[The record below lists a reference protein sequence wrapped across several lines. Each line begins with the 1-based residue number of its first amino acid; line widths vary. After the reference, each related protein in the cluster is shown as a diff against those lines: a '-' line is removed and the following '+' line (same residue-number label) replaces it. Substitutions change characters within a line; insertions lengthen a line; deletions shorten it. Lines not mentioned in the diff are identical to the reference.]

1 MQSQRLNPRQ
11 RQFLKLYTSRDRN
24 LGGNATRC
32 YKAVYGITDDRSA
45 QVAGSRLLK
54 SPVIAELMR
63 QAEERAIK
71 QLNINA
77 EYVLSQSV
85 RLLDRAMG
93 DESVDTIHTSIDDQ
107 GQERITVTERR
118 DYDPSTAKAAL
129 QLIGQ
134 HKDIQA
140 FSQTVEH
147 THTHRLEQRLAQRS
161 KLIESKAQVIDVPG
175 PRQLPVTD
183 PSVSQVPGSE
193 CVGEPGTA
201 LIDTPTRQVEDESQ
215 KRVHRAEV
223 KENEEAH
230 GERSTF
236 EGRGATAN

>member
-24 LGGNATRC
+24 LGGNATKC

-45 QVAGSRLLK
+45 QVAGSRLLR
-54 SPVIAELMR
+54 SPVISELMR

-93 DESVDTIHTSIDDQ
+93 DETVDTVRSTIDPET
-107 GQERITVTERR
+107 GLEHVTVTERTE
-118 DYDPSTAKAAL
+118 YDPSTAKAAL

-134 HKDIQA
+134 HKDVQA

-147 THTHRLEQRLAQRS
+147 THTHRLEQRLAARS
-161 KLIESKAQVIDVPG
+161 KLIEGKAQVIDQPG
-175 PRQLPVTD
+175 PLSAPG
-183 PSVSQVPGSE
+183 PGSE
-193 CVGEPGTA
+193 VAGAHSNPA
-201 LIDTPTRQVEDESQ
+201 IEDESE
-215 KRVHRAEV
+215 KRLLSTEV
-223 KENEEAH
+223 KRNEEAS

-236 EGRGATAN
+236 ERAGATAN